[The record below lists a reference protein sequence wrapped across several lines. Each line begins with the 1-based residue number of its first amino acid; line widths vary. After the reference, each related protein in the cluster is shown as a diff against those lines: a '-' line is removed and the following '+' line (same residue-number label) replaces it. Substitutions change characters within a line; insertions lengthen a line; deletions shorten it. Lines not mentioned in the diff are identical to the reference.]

1 MKSQYSGRIWF
12 NILNTNIP
20 PPHSHVVLLQQE
32 LSDLHQQLILH
43 NIRDQLPRLGCD
55 LLDQVLL
62 GDVGASPLDH
72 ILGVQLQLL
81 SPPRLY
87 QSVSQMLHQPLFL
100 PCFNHS
106 LLDCSFL

>member
-12 NILNTNIP
+12 NIPNTNIP

-43 NIRDQLPRLGCD
+43 NIRNQLPRLGCD

-62 GDVGASPLDH
+62 GDVDASPLDH

-87 QSVSQMLHQPLFL
+87 QSVSQMLHQSLLFSGL
-100 PCFNHS
+100 YHS
-106 LLDCSFL
+106 LFYCGFL